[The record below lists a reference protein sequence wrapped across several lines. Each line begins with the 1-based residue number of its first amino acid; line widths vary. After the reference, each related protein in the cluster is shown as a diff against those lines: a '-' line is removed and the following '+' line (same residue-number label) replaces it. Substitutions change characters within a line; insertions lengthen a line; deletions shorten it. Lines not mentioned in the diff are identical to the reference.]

1 MKTKIISIVVM
12 LLMACNVMAQDYMT
26 VYFKDG
32 TDRKFYLKDIATIAT
47 KKQDAEGKQHSD
59 YEFQH
64 ITTHHNKYV
73 YNLNEVDSIT
83 FSSIDE
89 EAAER
94 NFVAAMPEVFSAI
107 SDCNTID
114 DAEKLIDQ
122 INAIDG
128 VGEARTDGHML
139 HVSIEEGETYS
150 FQFDSDADISQDLSF
165 DRVKAMIPRMKSM
178 MESSGNTLK
187 VALANQM
194 AKDEDRHY
202 METDFYLPIIN
213 ILNSCGF
220 DAKYIPN
227 PTIDFFYKKSDDTA
241 PPSIYDYDVVI
252 LSTHG
257 FYDNLL
263 YYNKRKV
270 VYGPKAHQI
279 AVSNELF
286 SRNAESEDSED
297 KPYWDE
303 NYKKFKNWLNETEY
317 SEATDQH
324 INYAFLKEERG
335 GRWKWIAYPI
345 LTEFFFRDFAPGKFK
360 DNSLLFNNAC
370 QSLKG
375 NHEDESFSFAKILCE
390 KKNLGIYMGYT
401 ETNISAPRAGAEFF
415 ENMCLG
421 LSLEKSIDLL
431 PDFCKEE
438 TKENFIAGGLNQ
450 NCIDKAE
457 NALLKVYPSNDYS
470 YGRFLTS
477 TKTLDLDEDKLN
489 QEYLIS
495 GKVTVEGQT
504 ELTIL
509 PQHFNYGIT
518 VGFEYGYDPN
528 NFRQFVLSN
537 LVTLPSTKPYDFTF
551 KATLEDLEPGS
562 LFYYRAFTSDGK
574 HHNYGDIKTI
584 NLKRNLNISQR
595 SMTLTV
601 GNKGVVSALNGS
613 GVYSVSNYNPSVV
626 EVTLSN
632 NEVNV
637 KALHPGSSII
647 IITDSNTGKSAGLTV
662 DVISIGFY
670 CSDDH
675 HPHMI
680 DLGLP
685 SGTLWSCCNVGSKVP
700 SEYGGFYSWGETE
713 VKDKYDLGHYAYY
726 NELRNNNNFSY
737 IGYDISGTPY
747 DAAHE
752 QWGDYWQMPSKD
764 QFQELLDNCTWTIV
778 SQDAVTG
785 YLVTGGNG
793 ASVFLPLGKNKS
805 ESSDNEN
812 DLFGGYWTSINALND
827 VSSNAWLL
835 KMAHSDAPVLWE
847 TECYRGWSVRPIGL
861 GLPATTLMLAHNS
874 VELSVG
880 NRATVDISSGSGNY
894 TVSVDVP
901 SVATATQSGS
911 TITIEG
917 VTPGTAVVTVKDN
930 ETQQM
935 ADIIVIVSSGDTSFQ
950 TETFTVN
957 GVSFNMVAVEGGTFM
972 MGASESDPDVFDGE
986 RPQHQVTLSSYSI
999 GQTEVTQELWK
1010 AVMGDNP
1017 SNFTGSANLP
1027 VEQVSWYDCQEFI
1040 TKLNKLTG
1048 RTFSL
1053 PTDAEWE
1060 FAARGGNRSKGYKYS
1075 GSNNID
1081 NVAWYKDNSGNKTN
1095 VVATKSPNELGLYD
1109 MSGNVWEWCHDFY
1122 SKYSDEAQTN
1132 PIGNIPNDQR
1142 SMHGGSWNFNS
1153 SFCRVCHRNRDV
1165 ADHTASHLGFRLAL
1179 SSLEKPTT
1187 WNVSAEAID
1196 LGLPSGTLWASCNV
1210 GASTPEEYGDYY
1222 SWGEVSTKDSYDWN
1236 TYKYYVYETGSAKNL
1251 GEDIAGTKYDVA
1263 HLKWGGLWRM
1273 PSKEQIQELIDNC
1286 TCTTRIQNGVEGV
1299 LVKGPNGKTIFLPY
1313 AGFMF
1318 LGAQTNADSRG
1329 YYWSST
1335 QWYYSSS
1342 AFSLDIEYGVND
1354 WALSYRE
1361 RSIGYTVRPVMPDG
1375 NLRIS
1380 KNSVDLNLGTGTT
1393 IEILTGSGNYSVSV
1407 DKPAIA
1413 TASLS
1418 DNIITIDGVALGSA
1432 VVTLKDHD
1440 YGKTAEINVKVSSS
1454 SEEYPIAEA
1463 VDLGLF
1469 SGTLWASWNVGASAP
1484 EDCGGYYAWG
1494 ETEAK
1499 DNYVRDSYEYYNSAF
1514 GRWIEIGDDI
1524 AGTEYDVAHV
1534 RWGGSWTMPTDEQIR
1549 ELMDDCTREFTTR
1562 NGVSGYLITGRNGN
1576 SIFLPAAGYMSGD
1589 EKLYSNYEGRYWS
1602 SIQQALNHAA
1612 EVRFSDRSWNLYN
1625 SYKPYGLCVRAV
1637 ITPAER
1643 PPLPLSCPDDNHP
1656 HVIDLGLPSGTK
1668 WACCNVGSTR
1678 PESSGGYYAWGE
1690 SAMKDSYDWSN
1701 YVHCDGTEYTCH
1713 DIGRDIAGTEYDVAH
1728 VKWGGSWQMPSV
1740 DQFNEML
1747 SYCSGSWTQ
1756 HNGVDGVI
1764 VIGPNGNAIFLPA
1777 VGYVYGGYLY
1787 ESESSGRY
1795 WASTRYPYSKAMA
1808 YNLKFSSSSWSY
1820 QNTSEVIYGFPV
1832 RPICP

>member
-47 KKQDAEGKQHSD
+47 KKQDAEGKQHGD
-59 YEFQH
+59 YEYQH

-114 DAEKLIDQ
+114 DAEKLVDQ

-128 VGEARTDGHML
+128 VGEAWTDGHAL
-139 HVSIEEGETYS
+139 NVLIKEGETYS
-150 FQFDSDADISQDLSF
+150 FDFGHENLVADSTLLNQLRAMAPQLKSKAELDNFTPSVAIAVQTRYDEIMDN
-165 DRVKAMIPRMKSM
+165 DRFLCS
-178 MESSGNTLK
+178 
-187 VALANQM
+187 AL
-194 AKDEDRHY
+194 E
-202 METDFYLPIIN
+202 L
-213 ILNSCGF
+213 ILRSCGIDF
-220 DAKYIPN
+220 HQEN
-227 PTIDFFYKKSDDTA
+227 PTVSFLYDNSHVPDIMNM
-241 PPSIYDYDVVI
+241 YDYDYVLLV
-252 LSTHG
+252 THG
-257 FYDNLL
+257 NYMQYKYYDNG
-263 YYNKRKV
+263 KIG
-270 VYGPKAHQI
+270 YGAKCHQFLT
-279 AVSNELF
+279 SDELF
-286 SRNAESEDSED
+286 SSDYKGKEADD
-297 KPYWDE
+297 KPDWLE
-303 NYKKFKNWLNETEY
+303 NYQKFNDWRNKY
-317 SEATDQH
+317 PDATDKYISYTFH
-324 INYAFLKEERG
+324 KELRG
-335 GRWKWIAYPI
+335 GQWKWIAYPI
-345 LTEFFFRDFAPGKFK
+345 VTDFFFKDYAQGLFK
-360 DNSLLFNNAC
+360 NNSLLFNSAC
-370 QSLKG
+370 RSMKG
-375 NHEDESFSFAKILCE
+375 NYDMANIFRMRR
-390 KKNLGIYMGYT
+390 NLGTYMGYT
-401 ETNISAPRAGAEFF
+401 ESNYSGFNAGSILLSNMAQGYSFEQSYNAIPAWAKKETSQNFIDYNIPPPSDLEGAELIMIPEENSELLGTFF
-415 ENMCLG
+415 N
-421 LSLEKSIDLL
+421 S
-431 PDFCKEE
+431 P
-438 TKENFIAGGLNQ
+438 
-450 NCIDKAE
+450 
-457 NALLKVYPSNDYS
+457 V
-470 YGRFLTS
+470 
-477 TKTLDLDEDKLN
+477 TLDVKASEAN
-489 QEYLIS
+489 QEWIET
-495 GKVTVEGQT
+495 GKVTATGALSVS
-504 ELTIL
+504 TIQ
-509 PQHFNYGIT
+509 PEITTGI
-518 VGFEYGYDPN
+518 EYGLDPN
-528 NFRQFVLSN
+528 NLDKRVSASMVGHPWNGQN
-537 LVTLPSTKPYDFTF
+537 YFTF
-551 KATLEDLEPGS
+551 DGS
-562 LFYYRAFTSDGK
+562 LTGLVGGNLYHYRAYSFDGL
-574 HHNYGDIKTI
+574 HYNYGPKKEFLLRSDII
-584 NLKRNLNISQR
+584 
-595 SMTLTV
+595 TLAQHELV
-601 GNKGVVSALNGS
+601 LQAGNSGVVSIEKGS
-613 GVYSVSNYNPSVV
+613 GDYSCTVNEANIVSAEISGGEVIVKSHVPGEAIVTVTDNGLGQATKLKVSV
-626 EVTLSN
+626 
-632 NEVNV
+632 
-637 KALHPGSSII
+637 IY
-647 IITDSNTGKSAGLTV
+647 AGERCP
-662 DVISIGFY
+662 DE
-670 CSDDH
+670 H

-685 SGTLWSCCNVGSKVP
+685 SGTLWSCCNVGSLSP
-700 SEYGGFYSWGETE
+700 EGSGNHYAWGETE
-713 VKDKYDLGHYAYY
+713 EKSECVEDNYYYRNYLADLYSDLGD
-726 NELRNNNNFSY
+726 
-737 IGYDISGTPY
+737 DIAATIY
-747 DAAHE
+747 DAANM
-752 QWGDYWQMPSKD
+752 QWSSLWQMPS
-764 QFQELLDNCTWTIV
+764 QQQAQELIDNCTWEQV
-778 SQDAVTG
+778 VQNDVKGYRVTSS
-785 YLVTGGNG
+785 NG
-793 ASVFLPLGKNKS
+793 ASVFFPYAGVKAGNSIDS
-805 ESSDNEN
+805 EG
-812 DLFGGYWTSINALND
+812 FYGGYWTSSINND
-827 VSSNAWLL
+827 NLTNAWRLML
-835 KMAHSDAPVLWE
+835 TSFYAVPMILDDVRYA
-847 TECYRGWSVRPIGL
+847 GWSVRPVCT
-861 GLPATTLMLAHNS
+861 GLPSTVLRVDRND
-874 VELSVG
+874 VELNVG
-880 NRATVDISSGSGNY
+880 DRTSIVITSGSGNY
-894 TVSVDVP
+894 SIHNSNEIALWASLDNGTVALEGLKGGDAVVTLTDITTKQSTEITVSVL
-901 SVATATQSGS
+901 
-911 TITIEG
+911 
-917 VTPGTAVVTVKDN
+917 
-930 ETQQM
+930 
-935 ADIIVIVSSGDTSFQ
+935 GDEEPVQ

-957 GVSFNMVAVEGGTFM
+957 GVSFTMVAVEGGTFM

-1017 SNFTGSANLP
+1017 SSFTGSANLP

-1142 SMHGGSWNFNS
+1142 GMHGGSWNFNS